1 MNTLWLVDCVAF
13 SSIGA
18 GYLLYA
24 WRQKDGLFLAAGAAL
39 SVVPFLISNPYV
51 STGVGLVLLIAPFVI
66 RRYIGI
72 G

>member
-1 MNTLWLVDCVAF
+1 MNTLWLVDCVVF
-13 SSIGA
+13 GSVGA

-24 WRQKDGLFLAAGAAL
+24 WRQKDGLFLVAGAAL
-39 SVVPFLISNPYV
+39 SAVPFLISNPYV
-51 STGVGLVLLIAPFVI
+51 LTGVGLVLLIVPFVI